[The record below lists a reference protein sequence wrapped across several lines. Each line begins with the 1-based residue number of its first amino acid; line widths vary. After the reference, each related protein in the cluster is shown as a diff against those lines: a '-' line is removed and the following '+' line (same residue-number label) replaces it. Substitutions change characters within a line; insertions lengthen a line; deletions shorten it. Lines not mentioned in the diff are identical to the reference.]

1 MGEQTYS
8 LFGNTYNFGDLESR
22 VYNNIGDFIDSI
34 PGGNRNKDELTTAVQ
49 DMMKGIGEG
58 SIVFENGKFIDKR
71 GRYTNNQ
78 HYDKDGSK
86 DKTILKRKD
95 YYGLAANYIY
105 NQMQK
110 VSKKETKAPEVKSLN
125 GTILSRDL
133 ALDLFGSE
141 NPDLTYFLKSDP
153 YNAETGKRDTIV
165 RAKHVSDYLNNLQSI
180 FDTKYADYSESDRNK
195 LKNWIN
201 QAYNEMLKDGFT
213 DSDMY
218 YLSRAF
224 PGINWNKVFYTGEK
238 FSNGEQAQQQQS
250 QEPSLEQQFYSYL
263 STKPRY
269 TGDLR
274 TFNFQDF
281 NDYSAF
287 DLAYLDK
294 LSERIH
300 RFSDDLLKQSIS
312 TIIDNDLNYNY
323 GKVLTGRDDVK
334 ISSYQYMNAILK
346 ELNNRK
352 IIKKGESGTYYLPW
366 LDTEEGKSYIYD
378 PNGDGLTIREV
389 SSHDIPEIRDKYW
402 NEFNTS
408 RSEVDPFYY
417 DRYSRYFT
425 TSHKQGGVLKA
436 QRGIKFSDTAD
447 YYTQA
452 FTPTWEYILKGLQG
466 ENANEYA
473 NFLNESQTQHH
484 ALWKAAG
491 EDWQNTAYQ
500 SDAVEEYQNR
510 INTGFNNEFANT
522 PGGYNTYGIKNA
534 LDKGAFVIDGTR
546 TSGDNASTN
555 FTPDAL
561 YSAQTDW
568 RRLLGR
574 EGDFTP
580 EQYSAIKEQAKKA
593 GWDFYLD
600 DNTKYYM
607 LRKAPQLTGG
617 SGTIPVAELNPEIDP
632 QKLKQTVDAAQKARQ
647 SEIDL
652 NDKRKRTKT
661 KDEINNSI
669 GQRLIGFGT
678 NILDLGRL
686 IGSIRTNN
694 RVAETLDESIQ
705 PVLKDTYERYSPV
718 TGAFS
723 TMQFMNQQA
732 ADVRRQAARPFT
744 SDASLQLA
752 GELQA
757 NKQANELEQ
766 KGFLTDDAEIKRTAN
781 EALVRQEDNMARR
794 SAVANEN
801 RAAINAANREKAALE
816 ATRMQKNWDSINNYI
831 SGIVEEGKSNVQQYK
846 QDMTAIR
853 QGLAQDEYNAFVR
866 DLQRMYTEAGYSPT
880 QMLQD
885 TSFQSAIQAGR
896 RYLNN
901 AYYQSLI
908 NRRRKVK
915 LPSVKSYDDIIN
927 NIKIEPI

>member
-1 MGEQTYS
+1 
-8 LFGNTYNFGDLESR
+8 
-22 VYNNIGDFIDSI
+22 
-34 PGGNRNKDELTTAVQ
+34 
-49 DMMKGIGEG
+49 
-58 SIVFENGKFIDKR
+58 
-71 GRYTNNQ
+71 
-78 HYDKDGSK
+78 
-86 DKTILKRKD
+86 
-95 YYGLAANYIY
+95 
-105 NQMQK
+105 
-110 VSKKETKAPEVKSLN
+110 
-125 GTILSRDL
+125 
-133 ALDLFGSE
+133 
-141 NPDLTYFLKSDP
+141 
-153 YNAETGKRDTIV
+153 
-165 RAKHVSDYLNNLQSI
+165 
-180 FDTKYADYSESDRNK
+180 
-195 LKNWIN
+195 
-201 QAYNEMLKDGFT
+201 
-213 DSDMY
+213 
-218 YLSRAF
+218 
-224 PGINWNKVFYTGEK
+224 
-238 FSNGEQAQQQQS
+238 
-250 QEPSLEQQFYSYL
+250 
-263 STKPRY
+263 
-269 TGDLR
+269 
-274 TFNFQDF
+274 
-281 NDYSAF
+281 
-287 DLAYLDK
+287 
-294 LSERIH
+294 
-300 RFSDDLLKQSIS
+300 
-312 TIIDNDLNYNY
+312 
-323 GKVLTGRDDVK
+323 
-334 ISSYQYMNAILK
+334 
-346 ELNNRK
+346 
-352 IIKKGESGTYYLPW
+352 
-366 LDTEEGKSYIYD
+366 
-378 PNGDGLTIREV
+378 
-389 SSHDIPEIRDKYW
+389 
-402 NEFNTS
+402 
-408 RSEVDPFYY
+408 
-417 DRYSRYFT
+417 
-425 TSHKQGGVLKA
+425 
-436 QRGIKFSDTAD
+436 
-447 YYTQA
+447 
-452 FTPTWEYILKGLQG
+452 
-466 ENANEYA
+466 
-473 NFLNESQTQHH
+473 
-484 ALWKAAG
+484 
-491 EDWQNTAYQ
+491 
-500 SDAVEEYQNR
+500 
-510 INTGFNNEFANT
+510 
-522 PGGYNTYGIKNA
+522 
-534 LDKGAFVIDGTR
+534 
-546 TSGDNASTN
+546 
-555 FTPDAL
+555 
-561 YSAQTDW
+561 
-568 RRLLGR
+568 
-574 EGDFTP
+574 
-580 EQYSAIKEQAKKA
+580 
-593 GWDFYLD
+593 
-600 DNTKYYM
+600 M

-723 TMQFMNQQA
+723 MMQFMNQQA

-766 KGFLTDDAEIKRTAN
+766 KGFLTDDAEIKRTSN

-896 RYLNN
+896 QYLNN